1 MPDTRGQGSGG
12 QKGKGRGGKS
22 GVGSGS
28 AAGIGGRRGGPGGSC
43 VCPSCG
49 QKEPHL
55 RGTPCIDMHCSKCG
69 HAMVRETTSGQ

>member
-12 QKGKGRGGKS
+12 QKGKGRGGK
-22 GVGSGS
+22 GGSGS

-55 RGTPCIDMHCSKCG
+55 RGTPCMDMHCSKCG
-69 HAMVRETTSGQ
+69 QAMVREATSGQ